1 MLILKNSTFRLIT
14 ERLKLMKQFLRY
26 LYLVAA
32 MLMVVVGDA
41 WGQCYVLNEPNEIEH
56 NGNNKSKE
64 FTLIGPGNKLTFQA
78 KRSATGVG
86 TLRVDQYVDGQW
98 ENIYD
103 KNPGKVEKTFIG
115 IETQVGYENYEV
127 NISRYATKLK
137 FYTQTISY
145 SKFFKDVK
153 VAWAT
158 YADQPSATSWT
169 ADTKII
175 GSPDEAL
182 TITMAW
188 SNTAAF
194 SCKISG
200 GGKNQFSAEISE
212 GNASTCSYGTAK
224 IFLTYKHNV
233 LGTHEASL
241 EISNGT
247 YTYNIPLKG
256 TTLDKY
262 DAVLAWSIANTSANT
277 GTYHVSDNLPLSNI
291 YTITNQTTGQAVS
304 LPVEF
309 SVETLERS
317 IIYQADGD
325 ANNDNDVISIE
336 DGQVIAKN
344 AGKAKIIAKFDGN
357 DSYKPFESEL
367 TLTIN
372 KYTPEFTWKDP
383 VYFNQALIEDYF
395 TTNNKDTKISIT
407 NQTDRDVADLYFSTS
422 DPSDLHTLDLTSYNK
437 EASTTLTVTQAEN
450 YYWYEKT
457 ETKVVTP
464 IDPNNHVPF
473 KIDSEANMGI
483 FVTKSD
489 GEGNEWKSGLRL
501 GESEWDDNE
510 KSMIINFR
518 GVPDKLSFKLE
529 YTSQISVQEIWG
541 TSAPVVTVY
550 EGSKSDAI
558 TSQIFVKNDNRNA
571 VDVSI
576 VLSPATKWLK
586 LNYDGNYGVIFKD
599 LTVTELEEFHAV
611 DKEDES
617 KEVER
622 LDFGANQVNIPATL
636 KFDLKYANAG
646 YKVKLESNDSRFTI
660 EPTSI
665 SDIGGCRYGKREI
678 SVTYNSNVP
687 CQIEGESSFL
697 TITDEIGHSDKVY
710 LVASSYK
717 PAQTLEW
724 RADFKVEKPII
735 RLKEGQIADAATAT
749 SGMPV
754 TYISSNTEVIAI
766 SDDGK
771 ILIPKAEGEVTIT
784 ATQAGNETWQ
794 PVSDTKTFI
803 VTDKIIQYIGWSD
816 ALTDLIIGGPD
827 VTLTAKV
834 YLRDEATQTY
844 YYSEERTKLLQYSV
858 EDNKVVI
865 VSGNVLSI
873 KGVGQT
879 TATAVAPGD
888 VDYAEATLTIPVR
901 VRTESDGCEDVLL
914 LNHTD
919 DVEFFAY
926 NTNEIIQGPF
936 DIDRGKGVPGTLSFQ
951 HRGASWDLGIQYY
964 GGTIKAQYVTD
975 DNTTWTDAKEVTP
988 IEDKATFE
996 SGISLPRNA
1005 TQVRFVRPS
1014 GGTGYHYVSNIQVHP
1029 AQYLETQAE
1038 INFGEIHVGST
1049 ETKPLEVYY
1058 SNIKDVVAISASSG
1072 DVVVY
1077 PTSFGECG
1085 KYGKSTID
1093 VTWIPS
1099 VVSADAQEQ
1108 VTLRDNISG
1117 MESVVTLKAVVA
1129 KGTQNIYW
1137 PERPTTI
1144 SNCGDIGFPE
1154 ETTAHLSII
1163 WEVIDGKDVADF
1175 NGNGEL
1181 ELYKQGTITV
1191 KGSNTGN
1198 ANYNE
1203 FYIEYE
1209 FSIEYKPIFVGT
1221 ENTYWNNPNNWSV
1234 CRVPSEED
1242 VVTIQAPAELTTS
1255 ARVKGINFVEGGT
1268 LHVASTGGMTV
1279 GEDGI
1284 SGAVDGSI
1292 VIDNTPS
1299 GVGYLRIAPTA
1310 NKPAKVTV
1318 KYTTK
1323 TYDNGWPRYEVWQY
1337 IGMPGEN
1344 AKMEGLD
1351 NRVTFYNW
1359 DETRGWLKQNYT
1371 SHTNIPAWTGYA
1383 FTQSQEENATFNIV
1397 AEPTWGDKTID
1408 FTYTADGMVGDN
1420 LMVNSYLAPIDIT
1433 KIESTDVEDPH
1444 GVLTKTFFLF
1454 NAGSWSDWKSGASD
1468 IVASGY
1474 DQSSAGH
1481 YYSIPFYSAK
1491 NMKSGDAQLVIPSM
1505 QGVYVYTEGRAS
1517 LKLNYAKHVYAA
1529 DEANNLNQPMRAP
1542 QQMYADSF
1550 RRVCIQVVSENSG
1563 ADRMYVMQD
1572 MNTTAD
1578 YDNGYDGDNI
1588 IASGQVNIYTNE
1600 HFGQME
1606 VSCSNDIDSTYIGFT
1621 AGEDS
1626 EYSLNISAVVGDD
1639 MYLVDLDNENIIPLL
1654 EEQRYEFYAVPNS
1667 VNDRRFMLIKRS
1679 VSNPDN
1685 EQDGTPT
1692 DVQDL
1697 YYEQSLWIHDNIL
1710 YISQAPMNSILSIYT
1725 VSGTLVATP
1734 QTISNAPYSQEL
1746 NLPTGVYMLRL
1757 NDKVYKFVCK

>member
-1 MLILKNSTFRLIT
+1 
-14 ERLKLMKQFLRY
+14 MKQFLRY

-32 MLMVVVGDA
+32 MLMVVVGDL
-41 WGQCYVLNEPNEIEH
+41 WGQLPFNTTMTQSHYNSSSTKIASSGDNGWDGGVRLGGTSTSIFAAPAYNFDDKYIVIALSTNGIPNRITCSTTT
-56 NGNNKSKE
+56 NSS
-64 FTLIGPGNKLTFQA
+64 
-78 KRSATGVG
+78 SATGTDFYIATSPDNKNYTIQK
-86 TLRVDQYVDGQW
+86 TLSEKNNSFDVQIPKDTRYIKLCYSGNFAGYFK
-98 ENIYD
+98 NIVVSNLTYALAPKD
-103 KNPGKVEKTFIG
+103 KNFDFE
-115 IETQVGYENYEV
+115 EE
-127 NISRYATKLK
+127 
-137 FYTQTISY
+137 
-145 SKFFKDVK
+145 
-153 VAWAT
+153 
-158 YADQPSATSWT
+158 
-169 ADTKII
+169 II
-175 GSPDEAL
+175 GFVSAPKTTTLEWCDIDP
-182 TITMAW
+182 ITCTLAGD
-188 SNTAAF
+188 SERF
-194 SCKISG
+194 EYSISD
-200 GGKNQFSAEISE
+200 
-212 GNASTCSYGTAK
+212 NAQQDKYGTATISVNYK
-224 IFLTYKHNV
+224 YDVVGEHSAKLNVAAGTNTY
-233 LGTHEASL
+233 
-241 EISNGT
+241 EIYLS
-247 YTYNIPLKG
+247 G

-262 DAVLAWSIANTSANT
+262 TATFNW
-277 GTYHVSDNLPLSNI
+277 NLQDSQYVGYEESLQNI
-291 YTITNQTTGQAVS
+291 YTLFDKDNKDIKSQFHSSIQFSSSNTNVVA
-304 LPVEF
+304 
-309 SVETLERS
+309 
-317 IIYQADGD
+317 
-325 ANNDNDVISIE
+325 IE
-336 DGQVIAKN
+336 NGKIVAKS
-344 AGKAKIIAKFDGN
+344 AGEAKITAYFPCTNEWFD
-357 DSYKPFESEL
+357 FTAEI
-367 TLTIN
+367 TLTIY
-372 KYTPEFTWKDP
+372 KHTPVFTWNTP
-383 VYFNQALIEDYF
+383 VYFNSEVVDFFITTGSNALTYSSSDE
-395 TTNNKDTKISIT
+395 
-407 NQTDRDVADLYFSTS
+407 DVA
-422 DPSDLHTLDLTSYNK
+422 TLSEGSNPQKLNLTTYNK
-437 EASTTLTVTQAEN
+437 ETSTTLTVTQAEN

-457 ETKVVTP
+457 ETKVITP

-473 KIDSEANMGI
+473 VMNNTTRCTALYYDHEKNNGEITCNEGGEVRLNQNSAIVWTANPLYYTI
-483 FVTKSD
+483 KFT
-489 GEGNEWKSGLRL
+489 
-501 GESEWDDNE
+501 
-510 KSMIINFR
+510 
-518 GVPDKLSFKLE
+518 GVPDKLSFDYKQTA
-529 YTSQISVQEIWG
+529 TSTAIGETGKAFIVYQSTDGVAWNQVW
-541 TSAPVVTVY
+541 TSDGMPGNTDY
-550 EGSKSDAI
+550 ETKSDIQLNPETRYIKFFFDA
-558 TSQIFVKNDNRNA
+558 TYSGYYKN
-571 VDVSI
+571 I
-576 VLSPATKWLK
+576 
-586 LNYDGNYGVIFKD
+586 
-599 LTVTELEEFHAV
+599 TVTELNEFHAV

-622 LDFGANQVNIPATL
+622 LDFGSNQVNIPATL

-646 YKVKLESNDSRFTI
+646 YKVKLESNDSRFSVN
-660 EPTSI
+660 PTSI
-665 SDIGGCRYGKREI
+665 DDIGGCKYGKREI
-678 SVTYNSNVP
+678 AVTYNSNAP
-687 CQIEGESSFL
+687 CQIEGETSYL

-858 EDNKVVI
+858 EDNNVVT

-879 TATAVAPGD
+879 TAIVAAPGD
-888 VDYAEATLTIPVR
+888 KDYAEATLAIPVR
-901 VRTESDGCEDVLL
+901 VRTESAGCEDVLL
-914 LNHTD
+914 LNHAD

-1144 SNCGDIGFPE
+1144 ANCGDIGFPE
-1154 ETTAHLSII
+1154 ETTAHLQII
-1163 WEVIDGKDVADF
+1163 WEVISGQDVAKF
-1175 NGNGEL
+1175 NNGVL
-1181 ELYKQGTITV
+1181 ELYKSGTIKV
-1191 KGSNTGN
+1191 RGYNTGN
-1198 ANYNE
+1198 SNYH
-1203 FYIEYE
+1203 E
-1209 FSIEYKPIFVGT
+1209 FSVEYDFTVNYEPIFIGA
-1221 ENTYWNNPNNWSV
+1221 EDADWNKSSNWTI
-1234 CRVPSEED
+1234 CRVPVEED

-1371 SHTNIPAWTGYA
+1371 SQTNIPAWTGYA

-1654 EEQRYEFYAVPNS
+1654 EEQRYAFYAVPNS